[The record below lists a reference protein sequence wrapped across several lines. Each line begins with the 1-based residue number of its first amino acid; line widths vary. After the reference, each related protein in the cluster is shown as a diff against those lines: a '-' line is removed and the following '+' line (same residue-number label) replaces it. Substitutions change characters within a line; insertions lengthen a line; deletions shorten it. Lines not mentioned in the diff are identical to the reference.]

1 MMTGRPDCEH
11 VCRRTQEGSTM
22 AKDHD
27 TTQTAERQTHK
38 GAANGRSS
46 SASNSAGD
54 GDDRALQDRAIDAL
68 RTAPDAARQTASVVA
83 ERAPEVLNASTTAI
97 EEATRR
103 IQDSSDEQLTGW
115 AAFALGLWV
124 GLMLG
129 RVPRFLSVVAG
140 LPALVL
146 AGALVARRGG
156 ISAVMK

>member
-1 MMTGRPDCEH
+1 MA
-11 VCRRTQEGSTM
+11 RTHE
-22 AKDHD
+22 
-27 TTQTAERQTHK
+27 TTQTVDAHAEKTTR
-38 GAANGRSS
+38 NGRSS
-46 SASNSAGD
+46 SSNGHAHD
-54 GDDRALQDRAIDAL
+54 NDDRALQDRAIDAL
-68 RTAPDAARQTASVVA
+68 RTAPDAARQTASVVVDH
-83 ERAPEVLNASTTAI
+83 APEVLNASTTAI
-97 EEATRR
+97 NEATRR

-156 ISAVMK
+156 IRSLTS

>member
-1 MMTGRPDCEH
+1 MARNHDSTETMEPRTHKASTNGRA
-11 VCRRTQEGSTM
+11 SS
-22 AKDHD
+22 AHD
-27 TTQTAERQTHK
+27 T
-38 GAANGRSS
+38 S
-46 SASNSAGD
+46 D
-54 GDDRALQDRAIDAL
+54 GDDRALQDRAVDAL
-68 RTAPDAARQTASVVA
+68 RTAPDAARHTAAAVA
-83 ERAPEVLNASTTAI
+83 DHAPEVLSASQTAI

-140 LPALVL
+140 LPALIL

-156 ISAVMK
+156 IGSLTR

>member
-1 MMTGRPDCEH
+1 
-11 VCRRTQEGSTM
+11 M
-22 AKDHD
+22 ASNHD
-27 TTQTAERQTHK
+27 ATETVEPKTHK
-38 GAANGRSS
+38 SSANGRSTS
-46 SASNSAGD
+46 SSGHSSDN
-54 GDDRALQDRAIDAL
+54 DDRALQDRALDAL

-83 ERAPEVLNASTTAI
+83 DRAPEVLNESQTAI

-140 LPALVL
+140 LPALIL

-156 ISAVMK
+156 IGSIGK

>member
-1 MMTGRPDCEH
+1 
-11 VCRRTQEGSTM
+11 M
-22 AKDHD
+22 ARNHD
-27 TTQTAERQTHK
+27 TTATVDAHAEKRSH
-38 GAANGRSS
+38 NGRSS
-46 SASNSAGD
+46 STDDDTSGN
-54 GDDRALQDRAIDAL
+54 DDRPLQDRAIDAL

-83 ERAPEVLNASTTAI
+83 DHAPEVINASQSAI
-97 EEATRR
+97 SEATRR

-140 LPALVL
+140 LPALIL

-156 ISAVMK
+156 VGR

>member
-1 MMTGRPDCEH
+1 
-11 VCRRTQEGSTM
+11 M
-22 AKDHD
+22 ARNHD
-27 TTQTAERQTHK
+27 TTQTVDAESTK
-38 GAANGRSS
+38 GSRNGRSS
-46 SASNSAGD
+46 AAANDDASDN
-54 GDDRALQDRAIDAL
+54 DDRALQDRAIDAL
-68 RTAPDAARQTASVVA
+68 RTAPDAARQTAAAVA
-83 ERAPEVLNASTTAI
+83 DHAPEVLNASQTAI

-140 LPALVL
+140 LPALIL

-156 ISAVMK
+156 IRAITK

>member
-1 MMTGRPDCEH
+1 
-11 VCRRTQEGSTM
+11 M
-22 AKDHD
+22 ARNHD
-27 TTQTAERQTHK
+27 TTQTVDRPTQKSTS
-38 GAANGRSS
+38 NGRSS
-46 SASNSAGD
+46 SGKGDTND
-54 GDDRALQDRAIDAL
+54 GDERAFPDRALDAL
-68 RTAPDAARQTASVVA
+68 RTAPDAARQTASAVA
-83 ERAPEVLNASTTAI
+83 DHAPEVLNASQTAI

-140 LPALVL
+140 LPALIL

-156 ISAVMK
+156 ICSALK